1 MRRQRQQVL
10 VEMFLQKTAAKPQ
23 RRILKGN
30 QAHYVILVVSVVPVT
45 RGKLI
50 EKETA
55 DKFPRV
61 RHLNVDEP
69 AHKRR
74 QTVFGLQIN
83 VFSTIATS
91 SINEERPYR
100 WVTSELEVGEIWS
113 NKVPDSCEHNFVRKA
128 ESAVKQKSKPGTH
141 QHDYTKKK
149 GLKPI

>member
-23 RRILKGN
+23 RRILKRN
-30 QAHYVILVVSVVPVT
+30 QAHYVILVVRVVPGT

-61 RHLNVDEP
+61 GHLNVDEP
-69 AHKRR
+69 ARKRR
-74 QTVFGLQIN
+74 QTVSGLQID

-91 SINEERPYR
+91 SIDEERPY
-100 WVTSELEVGEIWS
+100 G
-113 NKVPDSCEHNFVRKA
+113 
-128 ESAVKQKSKPGTH
+128 
-141 QHDYTKKK
+141 
-149 GLKPI
+149 